1 MRSAET
7 LNGDSVRLRAS
18 GDTVRVDAARVVN
31 ADMTAST
38 VVIHVSDQV
47 LIPSA

>member
-18 GDTVRVDAARVVN
+18 GDTVRDAARVIK
-31 ADMTAST
+31 ADVTASNG
-38 VVIHVSDQV
+38 VIHVIDEV